1 MKKTVFLS
9 VIFLILI
16 ILSLQVVFAVEDKAD
31 NELPKSFITK
41 EDIFYELGLFADAI
55 TLVDANYVKEVTAK
69 EMIYGALDGMISSLD
84 SHSSFLTPEEYIDL
98 KTDTFGEFGGL
109 GIKVTLRDKVL
120 TVVSPLEGT
129 PAYKAGI
136 ISGDRILK
144 IDNKSTKDF
153 TLDNAVRV
161 LRGIPGTRV
170 KLTIIRE
177 RESGLR
183 EFTIR
188 RAIIKI
194 RSVKDALMINE
205 STGYIKIADFQ
216 KRTDSDFKRA
226 IKRLIKKNMKAL
238 IIDLRNN
245 PGGLLDASVMVSEV
259 FLKKSDIIVSIKG
272 RSKQQDIVFKSNSLK
287 SYTDFPIVVLINKGS
302 ASASEIV
309 AAALRDNK
317 RALIAG
323 EKSFGK
329 GSVQVVMP
337 MKDGSAIRLT
347 TSYYYTPS
355 GAIIHEKGIS
365 PDIMVEAKA
374 PGLTGNGDIK
384 KMKKISKKE
393 ALAEDDQVKAAIEL
407 LEDKTRYASL
417 LEN

>member
-1 MKKTVFLS
+1 MRRIVFLS
-9 VIFLILI
+9 AALLILI
-16 ILSLQVVFAVEDKAD
+16 SHSLSTVLAVEDSLN
-31 NELPKSFITK
+31 NELTESFLTK

-55 TLVDANYVKEVTAK
+55 TLVGADYVKEVTAK

-109 GIKVTLRDKVL
+109 GIKVTLRDNTL
-120 TVVSPLEGT
+120 TVVSPLDGT

-153 TLDNAVRV
+153 TLDDAVKV

-177 RESGLR
+177 QESNLR

-188 RAIIKI
+188 RAVIRIKSI
-194 RSVKDALMINE
+194 KDALIIDDNI
-205 STGYIKIADFQ
+205 GYVKISDFQ
-216 KRTDSDFKRA
+216 KRTGPDFSKALKRF
-226 IKRLIKKNMKAL
+226 IKKGMKAL

-245 PGGLLDASVMVSEV
+245 PGGLLDASVAVSEV
-259 FLKKSDIIVSIKG
+259 FLKESDIVVSIKG
-272 RSKQQDIVFKSNSLK
+272 RDKHKDNIYRSDSLK
-287 SYTDFPIVVLINKGS
+287 PYLDFPIVVLINKGS

-309 AAALRDNK
+309 ASALRDNK
-317 RALIAG
+317 RALIVG

-329 GSVQVVMP
+329 GSVQTVMP

-355 GAIIHEKGIS
+355 GAIIHEKGVI
-365 PDIMVEAKA
+365 PDITMALEAPVLPDGEFVK
-374 PGLTGNGDIK
+374 
-384 KMKKISKKE
+384 KKISIEESLEKDNQVRE
-393 ALAEDDQVKAAIEL
+393 AIKL
-407 LEDKTRYASL
+407 LKDKTRYKSL
-417 LEN
+417 LEA